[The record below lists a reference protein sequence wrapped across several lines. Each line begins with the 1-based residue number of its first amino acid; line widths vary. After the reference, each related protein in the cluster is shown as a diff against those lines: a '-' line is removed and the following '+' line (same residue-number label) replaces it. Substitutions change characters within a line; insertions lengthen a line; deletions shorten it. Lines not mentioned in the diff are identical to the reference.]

1 MRDYVSLFK
10 RGTILTYT
18 IDNYRWLFIVL
29 LQHNTRL
36 KALCSFFS
44 YDIQH
49 YLIFTLN
56 IQVTLIRILGQQ
68 YTRGTSH
75 FLNGTSDFYQESSP
89 GQVAW
94 KNIGKA

>member
-10 RGTILTYT
+10 RVTILTYT
-18 IDNYRWLFIVL
+18 IDYYRLLFIVL

-36 KALCSFFS
+36 NALCSFFS

-56 IQVTLIRILGQQ
+56 IQVTRIRILGRL

-94 KNIGKA
+94 KSIG